1 MKKRSKKKM
10 LSALLTMAIMAVSLG
25 GCGST
30 TVDADN
36 VVEST
41 ETMVENSTESTAE
54 TSNGTTTETGGKDDA
69 VAGSDKPAEPTVSP
83 SAEPSSTEKPEPTA
97 EPTASPKPTATPEP
111 TEPPHTH
118 DYSESVTKQP
128 TCTEDGVKTLTCVC
142 GDVKTEA
149 IPATGNHNWTEITT
163 LVHHDSIGHTESIE
177 EQVQVGTSE
186 TRHEYECSNCG
197 ATFDTP
203 SAVVEHCKATGDF
216 DHAFARTI
224 IHDYPGE
231 PIYETQTKTIWVVD
245 QEAYDSEE
253 VVGYK
258 CSVCGATK

>member
-1 MKKRSKKKM
+1 M
-10 LSALLTMAIMAVSLG
+10 G

-30 TVDADN
+30 PAVGDN
-36 VVEST
+36 IAEST
-41 ETMVENSTESTAE
+41 EETVE
-54 TSNGTTTETGGKDDA
+54 TSNGTTTETGGKDNSA
-69 VAGSDKPAEPTVSP
+69 VNTNKPAETPKPTEKP
-83 SAEPSSTEKPEPTA
+83 ATESTEKPETPQSTA
-97 EPTASPKPTATPEP
+97 TPKPTA
-111 TEPPHTH
+111 PPHAH
-118 DYSESVTKQP
+118 DYAETVTKQP
-128 TCTEDGVKTLTCVC
+128 TCAETGVKTLTCSC

-149 IPATGNHNWTEITT
+149 IPTTGTHNWTEITT
-163 LVHHDSIGHTESIE
+163 LVHHDSLGHAETIE

-186 TRHEYECSNCG
+186 TRHEYECAYCG

-258 CSVCGATK
+258 CSICGTTK